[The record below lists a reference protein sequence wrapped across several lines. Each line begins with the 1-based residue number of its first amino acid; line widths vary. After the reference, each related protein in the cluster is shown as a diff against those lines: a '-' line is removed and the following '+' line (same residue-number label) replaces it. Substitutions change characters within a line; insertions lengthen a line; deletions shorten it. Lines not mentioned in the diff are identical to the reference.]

1 MLQKKKHSRRTY
13 NGIAYWDARDRERD
27 RAYYRHK
34 DSIDITVKDKV
45 FLDNE
50 ELLDLEKVNEICR
63 ENLCDADNLDFDYM
77 HIQEIVS
84 NSELSLALNKLTEK
98 QKFVLY
104 MYGVEWYKTSEIAKI
119 MNISPRGVRNHLE
132 SAKKSIM
139 KTLEI
144 DQFNVA

>member
-1 MLQKKKHSRRTY
+1 M
-13 NGIAYWDARDRERD
+13 
-27 RAYYRHK
+27 
-34 DSIDITVKDKV
+34 DKV

-50 ELLDLEKVNEICR
+50 ELLDLEKVNELCR
-63 ENLCDADNLDFDYM
+63 ENLCDTDSLDFDYM

-84 NSELSLALNKLTEK
+84 DSKLSVALSKLSEK

-132 SAKKSIM
+132 SAKRSIM

-144 DQFNVA
+144 DQSNAA